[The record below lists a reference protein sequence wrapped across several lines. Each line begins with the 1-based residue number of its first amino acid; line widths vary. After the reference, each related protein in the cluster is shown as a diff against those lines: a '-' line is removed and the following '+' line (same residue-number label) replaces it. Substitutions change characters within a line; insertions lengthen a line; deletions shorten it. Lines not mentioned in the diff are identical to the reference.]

1 MEDENVDEEKLK
13 RARKMIA
20 LIGEHS
26 LPETE
31 IVDFE
36 RKYEA
41 AARRVKERAE
51 RESIEVYFEEE

>member
-1 MEDENVDEEKLK
+1 
-13 RARKMIA
+13 MIA